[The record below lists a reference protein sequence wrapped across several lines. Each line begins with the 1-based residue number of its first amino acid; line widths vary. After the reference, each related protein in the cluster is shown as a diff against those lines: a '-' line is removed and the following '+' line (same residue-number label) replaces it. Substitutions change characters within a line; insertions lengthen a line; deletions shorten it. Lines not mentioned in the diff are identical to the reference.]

1 MKIRFRDVIKQYERY
16 KKDIDQA
23 MLSVAYQGNFILGEE
38 VLTLEKELANYVGV
52 RNVISCANGTDAMS
66 LVLMAWNI
74 GTGDAVFVPSF
85 TFFATAEVV
94 SLIGATPIFVD
105 VDKRTFNISVSSLR
119 EAIDYAI
126 EQKLTPKVIIPVDL
140 FGLSA
145 DYNEIQIIAK
155 EYGCLILEDSA
166 QGFGGSIDGKVNCS
180 FGDAATTSF
189 YPAKP
194 LGCYG
199 DGGAIFTHDD
209 ELAKILRSLRAH
221 GIGNHRYDNIRIG
234 LNSRL
239 DTLQAAI
246 LLVKLKAFREHELQD
261 VNKIAEYYNS
271 SLRKY
276 VKVPFIPDG
285 YISSYAQYTI
295 IFQDSFERDFV
306 MTFLNDLGIPSV
318 IYYPKPLHLQSAF
331 NNLNRQTTVLR
342 NSEEL
347 SDQVL
352 SIPIHPYLSFDEA
365 DFVAN
370 SIIEAIGR
378 YKNNSELK

>member
-1 MKIRFRDVIKQYERY
+1 
-16 KKDIDQA
+16 
-23 MLSVAYQGNFILGEE
+23 
-38 VLTLEKELANYVGV
+38 
-52 RNVISCANGTDAMS
+52 MS